1 MKIECNKLI
10 YSNCINMNT
19 ILSVTTLEGRKDYD
33 LYISSEYRD
42 NAFVNLGPSFDVA
55 TCSPFE
61 LLYKNSR
68 DNYESLLEKFKSM
81 QESNEMLFLGF
92 SNSAA
97 VFLFNGLKLL
107 NHINKELKNHTNNAK
122 ISRIILTDK
131 LDKKSPTKICPTP
144 TSGSFVLPPNYNPP
158 SSHTKYTDHIA
169 VYYTKEPEKFYYP
182 IN

>member
-1 MKIECNKLI
+1 MD
-10 YSNCINMNT
+10 T
-19 ILSVTTLEGRKDYD
+19 ILSVTTIEGRKDYD

-42 NAFVNLGPSFDVA
+42 NAFVNLGTSFDVA

-122 ISRIILTDK
+122 INRIILTDK

-144 TSGSFVLPPNYNPP
+144 TSGSFVLPPNYNLP

-169 VYYTKEPEKFYYP
+169 VYYTKEPDKFYYP
-182 IN
+182 IKSKK

>member
-1 MKIECNKLI
+1 M
-10 YSNCINMNT
+10 ST
-19 ILSVTTLEGRKDYD
+19 ILSVTTMEGRNDYD
-33 LYISSEYRD
+33 LYISSEHRD

-55 TCSPFE
+55 TCSPFK
-61 LLYKNSR
+61 LLYKNSP
-68 DNYESLLEKFKSM
+68 DTYKSLLKKFKSM
-81 QESNEMLFLGF
+81 QEPNQMLFLGF

-107 NHINKELKNHTNNAK
+107 NDVNKELKNHTNNAK

-131 LDKKSPTKICPTP
+131 LTKKCAPKICPTP
-144 TSGSFVLPPNYNPP
+144 LSGSFVLPPNYNPP
-158 SSHTKYTDHIA
+158 SSITKYTDHIA

>member
-1 MKIECNKLI
+1 MDT
-10 YSNCINMNT
+10 M
-19 ILSVTTLEGRKDYD
+19 LSVTTMEGRKDYD

-61 LLYKNSR
+61 LLYRINQNS
-68 DNYESLLEKFKSM
+68 YESLIKKFKNI
-81 QESNEMLFLGF
+81 QESNQMLFLGF

-97 VFLFNGLKLL
+97 VFLSNGLKLL
-107 NHINKELKNHTNNAK
+107 NHVNKELKNHTNNAK

-182 IN
+182 IIQ

>member
-1 MKIECNKLI
+1 MDT
-10 YSNCINMNT
+10 M
-19 ILSVTTLEGRKDYD
+19 LSVTTMEGRKDYD

-61 LLYKNSR
+61 LLYRINQNS
-68 DNYESLLEKFKSM
+68 YESLIKKFKNI
-81 QESNEMLFLGF
+81 QESNQMLFLGF

-97 VFLFNGLKLL
+97 VFLSNGLKLL
-107 NHINKELKNHTNNAK
+107 NHVNKELKNHTNNAK

-158 SSHTKYTDHIA
+158 SSATKYTDHIA

-182 IN
+182 IIE

>member
-1 MKIECNKLI
+1 MT
-10 YSNCINMNT
+10 T
-19 ILSVTTLEGRKDYD
+19 ILSITTVEGRKDYD

-42 NAFVNLGPSFDVA
+42 NAFVDMGPSFDVA

-61 LLYKNSR
+61 LLYKTNR
-68 DNYESLLEKFKSM
+68 TAYESLLEDFKSLSSK
-81 QESNEMLFLGF
+81 QKEPNQMLFLGF

-97 VFLFNGLKLL
+97 VFLSNGLKLL
-107 NHINKELKNHTNNAK
+107 NHINNELKNHTNNAK
-122 ISRIILTDK
+122 INRIILTDK
-131 LDKKSPTKICPTP
+131 LDKKSPPKICPTP

>member
-122 ISRIILTDK
+122 INRIILTDK

>member
-1 MKIECNKLI
+1 MDT
-10 YSNCINMNT
+10 M
-19 ILSVTTLEGRKDYD
+19 LSVTTMEGRKDYD

-61 LLYKNSR
+61 LLYRINQNS
-68 DNYESLLEKFKSM
+68 YESLIKKFKNI
-81 QESNEMLFLGF
+81 QESNQILFLGF

-97 VFLFNGLKLL
+97 VFLSNGLKLL
-107 NHINKELKNHTNNAK
+107 NHVNKELKNHTNNAK

-158 SSHTKYTDHIA
+158 SSATKYTDHIA

-182 IN
+182 IIE

>member
-1 MKIECNKLI
+1 MD
-10 YSNCINMNT
+10 T
-19 ILSVTTLEGRKDYD
+19 ILSVTTIEGRKDYD

-42 NAFVNLGPSFDVA
+42 NAFVNLGTSFDVA
-55 TCSPFE
+55 TCSQFE
-61 LLYKNSR
+61 LLYKINP
-68 DNYESLLEKFKSM
+68 NAYESLIKKFKNI
-81 QESNEMLFLGF
+81 QESNQILFLGF

-97 VFLFNGLKLL
+97 VFLSNGLKLL
-107 NHINKELKNHTNNAK
+107 NHVNKELKNHTNNAK

-144 TSGSFVLPPNYNPP
+144 TSRSFVLPPNYNPP

-182 IN
+182 IIE